1 MNYGVT
7 LELPPLNSSGSVL
20 RARLGSLSCIQ
31 RETFSRGLHF
41 QQTIR
46 AGCGFVLLGS
56 RWRLGTQLVRYT
68 EWGLRPVRVRITCF
82 SEFIESYIGCSH
94 HLLPTQSSSRTPH
107 SSNML
112 NCHTGPYFVT
122 VGYLVSIVLCASL
135 PRAGAN
141 NTLYNPRS
149 KDASVLI
156 LGGGVS
162 GIIAARTL
170 NENGIT
176 NFRII
181 EGRNELGGRLR
192 SVPFG
197 VSGKQKTVEVI
208 PPPLSQ
214 LHRLTLVSQLGANW
228 VQGTGGGPNQGPE
241 NPIWALVKKHG
252 VETQYNAYYESL
264 CASLS

>member
-1 MNYGVT
+1 
-7 LELPPLNSSGSVL
+7 
-20 RARLGSLSCIQ
+20 
-31 RETFSRGLHF
+31 
-41 QQTIR
+41 
-46 AGCGFVLLGS
+46 
-56 RWRLGTQLVRYT
+56 
-68 EWGLRPVRVRITCF
+68 
-82 SEFIESYIGCSH
+82 
-94 HLLPTQSSSRTPH
+94 
-107 SSNML
+107 
-112 NCHTGPYFVT
+112 
-122 VGYLVSIVLCASL
+122 
-135 PRAGAN
+135 
-141 NTLYNPRS
+141 
-149 KDASVLI
+149 VLI

-181 EGRNELGGRLR
+181 EARNELGGRLR

-197 VSGKQKTVEVI
+197 VSGKQKTVEVKS
-208 PPPLSQ
+208 PPSSQ
-214 LHRLTLVSQLGANW
+214 LHRLTLVCQVGANW